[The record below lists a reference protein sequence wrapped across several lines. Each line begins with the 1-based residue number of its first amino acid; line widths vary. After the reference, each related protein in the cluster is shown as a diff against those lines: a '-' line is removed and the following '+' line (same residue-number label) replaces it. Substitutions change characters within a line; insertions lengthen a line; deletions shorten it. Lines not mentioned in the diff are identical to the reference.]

1 MTRRE
6 ILKLLF
12 VGTVA
17 PTSLL
22 APFDREAKAASLR
35 SLCSGKLS
43 FRNIHTNEAL
53 EISYLNRRGGFDH
66 KALAK
71 LNHLFRC
78 HFNGRAHR
86 INPDLFLL
94 LDAVRSQLKVRERPY
109 LLISGYR
116 SPRYNMLLRR
126 RGHGVARN
134 SYHIKGMAA
143 DVSIDGVPLADIRQA
158 ATCLEIGGV
167 GHYADFVHLDV
178 GPVRYW

>member
-6 ILKLLF
+6 MLKILA

-17 PTSLL
+17 PSLL
-22 APFDREAKAASLR
+22 APFDREAKAASLK

-43 FRNIHTNEAL
+43 FRNIHTNENL
-53 EISYLNRRGGFDH
+53 EIHYLNRKGGFDPM
-66 KALAK
+66 ALAR

-116 SPRYNMLLRR
+116 SPSYNLLLRR
-126 RGHGVARN
+126 KGHGAARN

-143 DVSIDGVPLADIRQA
+143 DINIDGVPLADIREA
-158 ATCLEIGGV
+158 AVSSAIGGV
-167 GHYADFVHLDV
+167 GSYTNFVHLDV
-178 GPVRYW
+178 GPVRHW